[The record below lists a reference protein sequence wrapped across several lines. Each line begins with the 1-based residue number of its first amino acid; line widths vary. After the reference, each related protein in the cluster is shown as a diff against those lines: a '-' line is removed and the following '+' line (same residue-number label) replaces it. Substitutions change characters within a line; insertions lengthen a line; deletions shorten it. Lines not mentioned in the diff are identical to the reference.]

1 MNYMINCIGLYKNYM
16 TKNALRDINLK
27 FQEGK
32 IYGLLGPN
40 GSGKTTLMKIIADL
54 HKQSSGE
61 ILICDEK
68 PSHKTRAYVAFMP
81 TENFIYGWMKVKES
95 LKFYEDMYPD
105 FDRQKAEELI
115 KFMEL
120 DMNQKVSSLSTGQR
134 ARLKI
139 TLTISR
145 RAKIYMLDEPL
156 NGLDPISRTKI
167 KECIIE
173 QFNAEGVML
182 ISTHLV
188 NEIEQILDE
197 VGFLS
202 HGQVILQGETEALRV
217 QKGKSLEDIYREVYG
232 NVEAH

>member
-54 HKQSSGE
+54 HKQSSGD

-105 FDRQKAEELI
+105 FDRQKAEQLI

-139 TLTISR
+139 TLVISR

-197 VGFLS
+197 VVFLS

>member
-1 MNYMINCIGLYKNYM
+1 MNNMINCVNLQKSYM
-16 TKNALRDINLK
+16 SKKALKDINLK

-32 IYGLLGPN
+32 IYGILGPN

-54 HKQSSGE
+54 HKQSAGD
-61 ILICDEK
+61 ITICGEK
-68 PSHKTRAYVAFMP
+68 PSHKTRAYVAYMP
-81 TENFIYGWMKVKES
+81 TENFVYGWMRVKDALS
-95 LKFYEDMYPD
+95 FYKDMYED
-105 FDRQKAEELI
+105 FDVTRATELL

-120 DMNQKVSSLSTGQR
+120 DMNQKVASLSTGQR

-139 TLTISR
+139 TLVISR
-145 RAKIYMLDEPL
+145 RARVYMLDEPL

-167 KECIIE
+167 KECIID

-197 VGFLS
+197 VIFLD
-202 HGQVILQGETEALRV
+202 HGSVILQGETEAMRI

-232 NVEAH
+232 NV

>member
-1 MNYMINCIGLYKNYM
+1 
-16 TKNALRDINLK
+16 
-27 FQEGK
+27 
-32 IYGLLGPN
+32 
-40 GSGKTTLMKIIADL
+40 
-54 HKQSSGE
+54 
-61 ILICDEK
+61 
-68 PSHKTRAYVAFMP
+68 
-81 TENFIYGWMKVKES
+81 
-95 LKFYEDMYPD
+95 
-105 FDRQKAEELI
+105 
-115 KFMEL
+115 
-120 DMNQKVSSLSTGQR
+120 
-134 ARLKI
+134 
-139 TLTISR
+139 
-145 RAKIYMLDEPL
+145 MLDEPL

-197 VGFLS
+197 VVFLS

>member
-1 MNYMINCIGLYKNYM
+1 MNDMISCINLQKNYM
-16 TKNALRDINLK
+16 SKKALKNINLK

-32 IYGLLGPN
+32 IYGILGPN

-54 HKQSSGE
+54 HKQSAGD
-61 ILICDEK
+61 ILICGEK
-68 PSHKTRAYVAFMP
+68 PSHKTRAYVAYMP
-81 TENFIYGWMKVKES
+81 TENFVYGWMRVKDAFI
-95 LKFYEDMYPD
+95 FYKDMYAD
-105 FDRQKAEELI
+105 FDAVRAEELL

-120 DMNQKVSSLSTGQR
+120 DMNQKVASLSTGQR

-139 TLTISR
+139 TLVISR
-145 RAKIYMLDEPL
+145 RARVYMLDEPL

-167 KECIIE
+167 KECIID

-197 VGFLS
+197 VIFLD
-202 HGQVILQGETEALRV
+202 HGEVILQGETEAMRI

-232 NVEAH
+232 NV

>member
-105 FDRQKAEELI
+105 FDCQKAEELI

-145 RAKIYMLDEPL
+145 RARIYMLDEPL

-197 VGFLS
+197 VVFLS
-202 HGQVILQGETEALRV
+202 HGQVILQGETEALRI

>member
-1 MNYMINCIGLYKNYM
+1 MNYLINCINLQKNYM
-16 TKNALRDINLK
+16 SKKALIDINLK

-40 GSGKTTLMKIIADL
+40 GSGKTTLMKIFADL
-54 HKQSSGE
+54 HKQTSGE
-61 ILICDEK
+61 LVICDEK
-68 PSHKTRAYVAFMP
+68 PSHKTRAYVAYMP

-95 LKFYEDMYPD
+95 LGFYADMYAD
-105 FDRQKAEELI
+105 FDKEKAIELL
-115 KFMEL
+115 KFMEI

-145 RAKIYMLDEPL
+145 KAKIYMLDEPL
-156 NGLDPISRTKI
+156 NGLDPISRSKI
-167 KECIIE
+167 KECIID
-173 QFNAEGVML
+173 QFDAEGVMI

-197 VGFLS
+197 VVFLD
-202 HGQVILQGETEALRV
+202 HGEVILAGETEKMRLE
-217 QKGKSLEDIYREVYG
+217 KGKSLEEIYKEVYG
-232 NVEAH
+232 HA

>member
-1 MNYMINCIGLYKNYM
+1 MNDMINCIGLYKNYM

-32 IYGLLGPN
+32 IYGILGPN

-61 ILICDEK
+61 ILICNEK
-68 PSHKTRAYVAFMP
+68 PSHKTRAFVAYMP
-81 TENFIYGWMKVKES
+81 TENFVYGWMKVKES
-95 LKFYEDMYPD
+95 IKFYADMYPD
-105 FDRQKAEELI
+105 FDRAKAVELV

-120 DMNQKVSSLSTGQR
+120 DMNQKVGSLSTGQR

-139 TLTISR
+139 TLIISR

-173 QFNAEGVML
+173 QFNPEGVMI

-197 VGFLS
+197 VIFLG
-202 HGQVILQGETEALRV
+202 HGQVVLQGETEALRV

-232 NVEAH
+232 NV

>member
-54 HKQSSGE
+54 HKQSSGD

-105 FDRQKAEELI
+105 FDRQKADELV

-197 VGFLS
+197 VVFLS
-202 HGQVILQGETEALRV
+202 HGQVILQGETEALRA
-217 QKGKSLEDIYREVYG
+217 QKGKSLADIYREVYG

>member
-54 HKQSSGE
+54 HKQSSGD

-105 FDRQKAEELI
+105 FDRQKADELV

-197 VGFLS
+197 VVFLS
-202 HGQVILQGETEALRV
+202 HGQVILQGETEALRI

>member
-1 MNYMINCIGLYKNYM
+1 MNNMINCVNLQKSYM
-16 TKNALRDINLK
+16 SKKALKDINLK
-27 FQEGK
+27 FEEGK
-32 IYGLLGPN
+32 IYGILGPN

-54 HKQSSGE
+54 HKQSAGE
-61 ILICDEK
+61 IMICGEK
-68 PSHKTRAYVAFMP
+68 PSHKTRAYVAYMP
-81 TENFIYGWMKVKES
+81 TENFVYGWMRVKDALS
-95 LKFYEDMYPD
+95 FYKDMYED
-105 FDRQKAEELI
+105 FDVTRATELL

-120 DMNQKVSSLSTGQR
+120 DMNQKVASLSTGQR

-139 TLTISR
+139 TLVISR
-145 RAKIYMLDEPL
+145 RARVYMLDEPL

-167 KECIIE
+167 KECIID

-197 VGFLS
+197 VIFLD
-202 HGQVILQGETEALRV
+202 HGSVILQGETEAMRI

-232 NVEAH
+232 NV

>member
-1 MNYMINCIGLYKNYM
+1 MKPVIVCNNLNKRYMSK
-16 TKNALRDINLK
+16 KALID
-27 FQEGK
+27 FSQTFEEGK

-61 ILICDEK
+61 ILISGEI
-68 PSHKTRAYVAFMP
+68 PSHKTRAIVAFMP
-81 TENFIYGWMKVKES
+81 TENFIYGWMRVGEAVR
-95 LKFYEDMYPD
+95 FYADMYAD
-105 FDRQKAEELI
+105 FDLVKADELI

-120 DMNQKVSSLSTGQR
+120 DAKQKVSSLSTGQK

-139 TLTISR
+139 TLTIARKSR
-145 RAKIYMLDEPL
+145 IYMLDEPL

-167 KECIIE
+167 KECIID
-173 QFNAEGVML
+173 QFDAEGVML

-197 VGFLS
+197 VIFLN
-202 HGQVILQGETEALRV
+202 HGEVVLRGETETLRSER
-217 QKGKSLEDIYREVYG
+217 GKSLEDIYREVYG
-232 NVEAH
+232 NA

>member
-1 MNYMINCIGLYKNYM
+1 
-16 TKNALRDINLK
+16 
-27 FQEGK
+27 
-32 IYGLLGPN
+32 
-40 GSGKTTLMKIIADL
+40 
-54 HKQSSGE
+54 
-61 ILICDEK
+61 
-68 PSHKTRAYVAFMP
+68 MP
-81 TENFIYGWMKVKES
+81 TENFVYGWMKVKES
-95 LKFYEDMYPD
+95 IKFYADMYPD
-105 FDRQKAEELI
+105 FDRAKAVELV

-120 DMNQKVSSLSTGQR
+120 DMNQKVGSLSTGQR

-139 TLTISR
+139 TLIISR

-173 QFNAEGVML
+173 QFNPEGVMI

-197 VGFLS
+197 VIFLG
-202 HGQVILQGETEALRV
+202 HGQVVLQGETEALRV

-232 NVEAH
+232 NV